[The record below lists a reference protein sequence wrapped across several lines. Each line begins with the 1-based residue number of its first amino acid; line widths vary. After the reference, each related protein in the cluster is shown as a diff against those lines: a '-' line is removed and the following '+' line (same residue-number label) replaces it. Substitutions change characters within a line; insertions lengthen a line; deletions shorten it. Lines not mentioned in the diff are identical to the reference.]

1 MSSNCET
8 ILKSMLQDV
17 KNHQRDKDTLLKMY
31 VEKRLEASLNIYY
44 GQLTA
49 SVKNLSQY
57 NEKNVLTKLIKN

>member
-44 GQLTA
+44 GQLTS